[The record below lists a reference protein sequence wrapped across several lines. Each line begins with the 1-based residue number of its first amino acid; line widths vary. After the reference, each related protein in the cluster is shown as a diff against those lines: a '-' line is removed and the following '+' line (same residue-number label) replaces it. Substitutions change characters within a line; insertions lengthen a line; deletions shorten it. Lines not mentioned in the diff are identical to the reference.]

1 MDREWSVTGPL
12 LDVFP
17 DPIFLLNPVKTLSR
31 LPTAPSLSRSLSL
44 LSAAVPLALL
54 RSGHLLPSSGEGK
67 GWGPPPPRPS
77 PPSSLRPP
85 LRPHLALLP
94 SPLRRAP
101 GGASPRHRLEG
112 TSLRSPSP
120 PSPPSPANGPL
131 LPVPSLIPRCPILDP
146 AGDLSLPPHRLVSA
160 RVSAASGASYTE
172 VLACLVASSC
182 GEFTNLFTVLKVSV
196 KEDIGNEFSVIVC
209 LYGPNT
215 DLVIDQKRE
224 LQIQSPSGCFTSIGG
239 SALGPQFVAE
249 ALAPDNPPLKYEF
262 GLRSCFMTTLSLLLQ
277 ESALAISPFL
287 LYALVSQ
294 MGSQMKKRFLTSRQ
308 PRP

>member
-1 MDREWSVTGPL
+1 MAASML
-12 LDVFP
+12 NYVFCVP
-17 DPIFLLNPVKTLSR
+17 MFKTLSR

-54 RSGHLLPSSGEGK
+54 RSGRLLPSSGEGK

-146 AGDLSLPPHRLVSA
+146 AGDISLPPHRLVSA
-160 RVSAASGASYTE
+160 RVSATSGASYTE
-172 VLACLVASSC
+172 
-182 GEFTNLFTVLKVSV
+182 
-196 KEDIGNEFSVIVC
+196 
-209 LYGPNT
+209 
-215 DLVIDQKRE
+215 
-224 LQIQSPSGCFTSIGG
+224 IQSPSGCFTSIGG

-249 ALAPDNPPLKYEF
+249 ALAPDNPPLK
-262 GLRSCFMTTLSLLLQ
+262 
-277 ESALAISPFL
+277 
-287 LYALVSQ
+287 V
-294 MGSQMKKRFLTSRQ
+294 
-308 PRP
+308 